1 MRVPAPFLVVLA
13 LAASCRTAPRVSPPV
28 PTEPSSALRA
38 ELWDGALVL
47 STAGKPTLQRLTPRL
62 FLEGKAVEARL
73 RPPRDGNPLRFP
85 LERSESGAALPGALE
100 VRSFPGLSALVVSLD
115 WEGEALGAEPSV
127 ELSLELPDFA
137 RGKALHQWKPHWTA
151 PVYVQRAE
159 DLPAENP
166 VLFWQQSGSATYHAL
181 LPLVG
186 SDTVATFSATHGALK
201 VSARIGA
208 SGRRARRIPLFAYA
222 VSPAPYPL
230 PERLLQ
236 AGLTAT
242 NKPFIPRSARKLP
255 AEYER
260 LGYCTWE
267 ALHADDLSQ
276 QSVVDTIARYSK
288 LGVPIHY
295 VIVDDGWAKYREKR
309 LASLEANPSKFPD
322 GLEGLSQALRPYGVQ
337 ALGVWLTLE
346 GHWEG
351 VDRAAGL
358 GTEETLLEVAKGRF
372 VPHPEDDRGFRF
384 WKPHFDAF
392 ARSGVRLLKIDN
404 QARFGREFLKDTLPI
419 AHAGKATLQ
428 VETAAQQAGLDV
440 LNCMALAPE
449 LIQSWQQS
457 AVARS
462 SDDYLPDNPE
472 QTKKLQ
478 VHNVENAFFLS
489 ALVTPDWD
497 MFQSHDRYAS
507 YHVLTR
513 AMSRQPIYVSDRADR
528 IQPAVLKPLLLAD
541 GRLLLPDTPALPT
554 EDIFFRDL
562 NREPSP
568 QKVFSTVRR
577 PGYSAALLGA
587 FNVTQGAPRVEGR
600 VRLED
605 VHGLEPEGASRFALY
620 RRGTGELH
628 VLERNGTGIPV
639 VLEEFGA
646 DIFTVTPVEQG
657 VAVLGLLDK
666 YVGPAAVRRVQRG
679 AGAVELE
686 LEEGGELG
694 LYLTRPP
701 KRMQVNGRLISPTDS
716 PGAPGLV
723 RLKEPLFSGEG
734 PQTVRIEWE

>member
-1 MRVPAPFLVVLA
+1 M
-13 LAASCRTAPRVSPPV
+13 
-28 PTEPSSALRA
+28 
-38 ELWDGALVL
+38 L
-47 STAGKPTLQRLTPRL
+47 STAERPTLQRVTPRL
-62 FLEGKAVEARL
+62 FLEDKAVEARL
-73 RPPRDGNPLRFP
+73 RPSRDENPLRFP
-85 LERSESGAALPGALE
+85 LERTDSGAALPGVLE

-127 ELSLELPDFA
+127 ELSLELPGFA

-151 PVYVQRAE
+151 PVYVQKAE
-159 DLPAENP
+159 ALPAENQ

-186 SDTVATFSATHGALK
+186 SDTVATFSAMQGTLE

-208 SGRRARRIPLFAYA
+208 SGRKARRIPLFAYA
-222 VSPAPYPL
+222 VSPTPYPL

-242 NKPFIPRSARKLP
+242 NQPFIPRSARKLP

-267 ALHADDLSQ
+267 ALHAEALSQ
-276 QSVVDTIARYSK
+276 RSVVDTIARYSE

-295 VIVDDGWAKYREKR
+295 VIVDDGWARYREKR
-309 LASLEANPSKFPD
+309 LASFEADPSKFPD
-322 GLEGLSQALRPYGVQ
+322 GLEGLTQALRPYGVQ

-351 VDRAAGL
+351 VDPSAGL
-358 GTEETLLEVAKGRF
+358 GTDETLLEVSKSRF
-372 VPHPEDDRGFRF
+372 VPHPEGDRGFHF
-384 WKPHFDAF
+384 WKPHFEAL

-404 QARFGREFLKDTLPI
+404 QARFGREFLKGTLPI
-419 AHAGKATLQ
+419 AHTGKATLH
-428 VETAAQQAGLDV
+428 VEKAAQQAGLDV
-440 LNCMALAPE
+440 LDCMALAPE
-449 LIQSWQQS
+449 LIQSWRQS

-489 ALVTPDWD
+489 ALVTPDAD

-507 YHVLTR
+507 YHALTR

-528 IQPAVLKPLLLAD
+528 IQPAVLEPFLLSD

-587 FNVTQGAPRVEGR
+587 FNVTQGAQRVEGR

-605 VHGLEPEGASRFALY
+605 VHEWETERASRFALY

-628 VLERNGTGIPV
+628 VLERSGPGIPV

-666 YVGPAAVRRVQRG
+666 YVGPAAVRRVEHS
-679 AGAVELE
+679 AEAVELE

-694 LYLTRPP
+694 LYLASAP
-701 KRMQVNGRLISPTDS
+701 KRMLVNGRPLSPTDH

-723 RLKEPLFSGEG
+723 RLEKALFSGGG
-734 PQTVRIEWE
+734 PQRVRIEWE